1 MNMMDDEM
9 RWIAPFRELIERA
22 LAEGY
27 GQLSYQD
34 VITGINK
41 GEYQFWAAE
50 NSCVVTTI
58 DVFPQMKQLTIILG
72 AGDLA
77 EIDTKIRPLIED
89 WAREIKCDALIIF
102 GRPGWQR
109 ALEGYRRTAVVLEKR
124 L

>member
-9 RWIAPFRELIERA
+9 RWISRFRELIERA

-58 DVFPQMKQLTIILG
+58 DIFPQMKQLTIILG

-77 EIDTKIRPLIED
+77 EIDTKIRPVIED

>member
-1 MNMMDDEM
+1 MNLLDDDM

-58 DVFPQMKQLTIILG
+58 DIFPQMKQLTIILG

-77 EIDTKIRPLIED
+77 EIDTKIRPVIED
-89 WAREIKCDALIIF
+89 WAREIKCDAMIIF

>member
-9 RWIAPFRELIERA
+9 RWISRFRELIERA

-58 DVFPQMKQLTIILG
+58 DIFPQMKQLTIILG

-77 EIDTKIRPLIED
+77 EIDTKIRPVIED
-89 WAREIKCDALIIF
+89 WAREIKCDAMIIF

>member
-9 RWIAPFRELIERA
+9 RWISRFRELIERA

-41 GEYQFWAAE
+41 GDYQFWAAE

-58 DVFPQMKQLTIILG
+58 DIFPQMKQLTIILG

-77 EIDTKIRPLIED
+77 EIDTKIRPVIED
-89 WAREIKCDALIIF
+89 WAREIKCDAMIIF

>member
-9 RWIAPFRELIERA
+9 RWISRFRELIERA

-77 EIDTKIRPLIED
+77 EIDTKIRPVIED

>member
-9 RWIAPFRELIERA
+9 RWISRFRELIERA

-58 DVFPQMKQLTIILG
+58 DIFPQMKQLTIILG

-77 EIDTKIRPLIED
+77 EIDTKIRPVIED
-89 WAREIKCDALIIF
+89 WAREIQCDALIIF